1 MKSINYYMRKENHP
15 VTAITVLKHEDKIAR
30 GVAVCNECDQFVK
43 SYGRELSKDR
53 AVKAFNN
60 KRCYGIIRQDIFVD
74 KKHLF
79 KCEYMPE
86 LTEFEIDLL
95 KDPESV

>member
-1 MKSINYYMRKENHP
+1 MKSINYYLRKGEHP
-15 VTAITVLKHEDKIAR
+15 VTAVTVIKHENKFAR
-30 GVAVCNECDQFVK
+30 GVAVCNECDQFIKEV
-43 SYGRELSKDR
+43 GRELSKDR
-53 AVKAFNN
+53 AIKAFNN
-60 KRCYGIIRQDIFVD
+60 EKCYGIIRQDIFVD

-95 KDPESV
+95 TEPVNK